1 MWLQE
6 GVVVSVKTAAPVPK
20 DRIFEIMGLI
30 RSTTVTAPVKIGDV
44 IIDNAYSTHVVAT
57 KNID

>member
-1 MWLQE
+1 M
-6 GVVVSVKTAAPVPK
+6 VSVKTAAPVPK